1 MPLYAVSAQGKNS
14 PTTFDV
20 FLRTQKLL
28 EDIYR
33 SAALHR
39 EIAAET
45 EEAP

>member
-1 MPLYAVSAQGKNS
+1 MPLYAVSAQGKNHI
-14 PTTFDV
+14 DV

-45 EEAP
+45 EEAL